1 MSIIAAKVSV
11 KDKEPK
17 VYIEHFFN
25 IDSSE
30 IVGYVIKARLM
41 LCCIH
46 HFFEDPKVV
55 VPELIHE
62 FWRTTKVYRNEDVG
76 GYFARKV
83 LGIQV
88 KLSIETIAK
97 PLVERIEEPS
107 S

>member
-55 VPELIHE
+55 VPELICE
-62 FWRTTKVYRNEDVG
+62 FWRTAKVYYNEVIGEYFVG
-76 GYFARKV
+76 QD
-83 LGIQV
+83 LGISI
-88 KLSIETIAK
+88 KLIAKTIA
-97 PLVERIEEPS
+97 
-107 S
+107 

>member
-1 MSIIAAKVSV
+1 
-11 KDKEPK
+11 
-17 VYIEHFFN
+17 
-25 IDSSE
+25 
-30 IVGYVIKARLM
+30 
-41 LCCIH
+41 
-46 HFFEDPKVV
+46 VV